1 MPTGVPVTAN
11 TPAAVHGEDPMKSAR
26 FTVRR
31 ACAADVDSIVRMKA
45 QLAAAEDAAFA
56 SRWTRADWLR
66 EGLGEGAR
74 LRVYVAE
81 CDAVNVGMVV
91 YSERAYT
98 GWREPAL
105 YIEDLFVERE
115 YRGHGMG
122 RTLVARVAADA
133 LALRSPMIEL
143 TMHTSNPAR
152 EFYRRTGFELIDHCV
167 HYVAAGSGLAML
179 GAEGGSPAPRSDR
192 HTPL

>member
-1 MPTGVPVTAN
+1 
-11 TPAAVHGEDPMKSAR
+11 MKSAR
-26 FTVRR
+26 FAVRR

-45 QLAAAEDAAFA
+45 QLAAAEDATLA
-56 SRWTRADWLR
+56 SRWIHADWLR
-66 EGLGEGAR
+66 EGFGEGAR
-74 LRVYVAE
+74 FRVYVAQ
-81 CDAVNVGMVV
+81 CDAVNVGMAV

-105 YIEDLFVERE
+105 YIQDLFVELEHR
-115 YRGHGMG
+115 RHGIG
-122 RTLVARVAADA
+122 RALVARVAADA
-133 LALRSPMIEL
+133 VALRSPMIEL

-152 EFYRRTGFELIDHCV
+152 EFYRRAGFELVEYCV

-179 GAEGGSPAPRSDR
+179 GAEGGSRSPPSDL